1 MASQLYKVLNNIERE
16 RTELVHTLN
25 SLGGELSKDASLSA
39 INNTLK
45 STVSTVTNKLSDRVT
60 YYDNYEDDPDVWT
73 MPKEWPDIE
82 TILKNTDSFTADGY
96 TYYPAGIVLF
106 KTNEIDS
113 IIAKG
118 ASWTNTNALTDDK
131 KTLFVGNTMSKAPLY
146 VLFNDGSKYK
156 FTSDDTYNNYTH
168 IWNHDK
174 DINGYKYFII
184 FGINSSS
191 NNQYVT
197 VCSNINSYSKIEFEA
212 GVFTLGTIASSNICG
227 GRYTD
232 SLSKIKYIKIIEQ
245 DWVDL
250 SLPYTYTY
258 VGMHSSFRYL
268 RKLEIIIDKDIQT
281 TFGSVGSI
289 GSTNSCIPYS
299 LNTFITNNYSLA
311 HLAGSTP
318 SLVYYEAPVFNF
330 ARTSASNSGSRL
342 KYLVITDK
350 DLQAD
355 MYPAST
361 CSLTTQLHNL
371 DLLSSTES
379 LGYSMSASAYNL
391 NYWDLSHIK
400 EITTSNSILGE
411 GCCGEILDLSGLK
424 VVNNM
429 ERSFDKCSFRK
440 VILSGL
446 ESLNSPV
453 EIVGMTELD
462 LSSVKTITSTNVCG
476 YDPATFLLY
485 IDLRSLEIYPENLFN
500 NCYNLHTIIWPS
512 ELRHSL
518 NLTPLRRLSR
528 KSWLEFMDRV
538 ADVSQETGIHKITL
552 TTYSQASH
560 TVLDESEI
568 QILRDKGWEV
578 VLSG

>member
-1 MASQLYKVLNNIERE
+1 MASQLYKVLNNIEKE

-45 STVSTVTNKLSDRVT
+45 STVSTVTNKLSDRII

-106 KTNEIDS
+106 KTNETDS

-118 ASWTNTNALTDDK
+118 ASWSNTNALTDDN
-131 KTLFVGNTMSKAPLY
+131 KTLFVGNPMSKAPLY

-156 FTSDDTYNNYTH
+156 FTSDNTYNNYTH
-168 IWNHDK
+168 TWDHDK

-191 NNQYVT
+191 NNQIVT
-197 VCSNINSYSKIEFEA
+197 VCSNINSYSKIELEA
-212 GVFTLGTIASSNICG
+212 GVFTLGTIGRDNICG

-250 SLPYTYTY
+250 SLTYTYSY
-258 VGMHSSFRYL
+258 VGMHSSFKHL
-268 RKLEIIIDKDIQT
+268 RKLEIIINKDIQT
-281 TFGSVGSI
+281 TFGAIGSI
-289 GSTNSCIPYS
+289 GSTSSCIPYS

-311 HLAGSTP
+311 HLAGSVP

-330 ARTSASNSGSRL
+330 TRTASSNAGIRL
-342 KYLVITDK
+342 KYLIITDK
-350 DLQAD
+350 DLQAT
-355 MYPAST
+355 MYSASGYY
-361 CSLTTQLHNL
+361 LATQLHNL
-371 DLLSSTES
+371 DLLSSTEFLS
-379 LGYSMSASAYNL
+379 HSISSAAYNL

-400 EITTSNSILGE
+400 EVTTGNAIIGE
-411 GCCGEILDLSGLK
+411 GCCGEVLDLSGLK
-424 VVNNM
+424 TVNNM
-429 ERSFDKCSFRK
+429 DRSFDSCSFRK

-446 ESLNSPV
+446 ESLNYPV
-453 EIVGMTELD
+453 EIIGMTELD

-476 YDPATFLLY
+476 YSPATFLLY
-485 IDLRSLEIYPENLFN
+485 IDLRSLETYPENLFN

-528 KSWLEFMDRV
+528 KSWLEFIDRV
-538 ADVSQETGIHKITL
+538 ADVSQETGVHKITL
-552 TTYSQASH
+552 TAYSSQIHA
-560 TVLDESEI
+560 VLDESEI

-578 VLSG
+578 VFSG